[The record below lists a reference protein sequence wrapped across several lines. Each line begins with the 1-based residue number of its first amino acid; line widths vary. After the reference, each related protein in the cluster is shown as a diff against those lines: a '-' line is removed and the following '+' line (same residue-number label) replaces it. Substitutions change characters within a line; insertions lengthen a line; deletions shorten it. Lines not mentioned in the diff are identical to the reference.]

1 MPRLARRVA
10 HDSIEMIY
18 PSNFEQRVGFDRIRE
33 QIMERC
39 SMLSARELMAAE
51 GFSRSRREVEERLTL
66 ADEMRTI
73 LAMEPGAEIG
83 EQEDLRSII
92 DKIAVEGAYLMADEC
107 AVLLRA
113 LRGVSAIVGFI
124 RSRREGSYPALRR
137 MTERVQL
144 FPELQREIER
154 VVDDKG
160 EVRSSASQELSEIR
174 RAIREH
180 EGQVAKRLQQVLQ
193 RAKASGIVEA
203 DAMISIRDGH
213 AVIPVAAANK
223 RKLAGFI
230 HDESATGRTFYVE
243 PVEVVELN
251 NELRELEYAQ
261 MREIVRILTE
271 LTAVLRGDVEGLSRI
286 EEYLTRVDMLRAKAR
301 WALDNGAVKPII
313 STEGRL
319 LLRKARHPLLEQ
331 TLKAQGKAIVP
342 LDMELNAER
351 RILVISGPNAGG
363 KSVCLKT
370 TGILQYMVQ
379 CGFLVPALENSE
391 FPLFDSLMIDIG
403 DQQSLENDL
412 STYSS
417 HLVNM
422 KAMLAE
428 ASEHTLIMIDEFG
441 SGTEPTIGGAISESI
456 LERFVERKA
465 YGVITTHYA
474 NIKYFASRNEGV
486 ANGAMAFD
494 VKNIQPLFSL
504 EMGKPG
510 SSFAIEVARK
520 IGLPEDIV
528 RMAMDKAGEDHIN
541 LEKQL
546 REIARDK
553 RYWAEKR
560 DRIRQTDRKVEQLEQ
575 TYTDRLQ
582 SIRDER
588 KVILDR
594 ARKEAEALI
603 AEANRTIEN
612 TIRTI
617 RESQADKELT
627 RLARKEF
634 EGFADAVVDD
644 AAEKHDDHIKREMER
659 LARRRER
666 REERRMERERGVEPA
681 PKAEEVKPVKIEVGS
696 KVKIEG
702 QDVPGVVQMIKGKK
716 AQVAFGQM
724 MIMVEMERLKAV
736 SSAEYREATRP
747 TTARTVV
754 SVDINQRK
762 LNFRDHI
769 DVRGMRASEAL
780 AAVEDLVDDAL
791 MVGVSGVTILHG
803 KGTGALKE
811 EIRRYLRT
819 VRDVAT
825 VADDH
830 ADRGGAGIT
839 VVTFKR
845 D

>member
-1 MPRLARRVA
+1 
-10 HDSIEMIY
+10 MIY

-33 QIMERC
+33 QIMELC
-39 SMLSARELMAAE
+39 SMASAREIVANE
-51 GFSRSRREVEERLTL
+51 GFTRSRHEIEERLQL
-66 ADEMRTI
+66 ADEMRLVI
-73 LAMEPGAEIG
+73 SMEPGAEIG
-83 EQEDLRSII
+83 EQDDLRAIVE
-92 DKIAVEGAYLMADEC
+92 KVAVEGSYLSVEEA
-107 AVLLRA
+107 ATLLRG
-113 LRGVSAIVGFI
+113 LRSAAVIVRFI
-124 RSRREGSYPALRR
+124 LSRREGSYPRLRAL
-137 MTERVQL
+137 TERVEIFPQL
-144 FPELQREIER
+144 QSAIER
-154 VVDDKG
+154 VIDDKG
-160 EVRSSASQELSEIR
+160 EVRSSASEELSSIR
-174 RAIREH
+174 RSIREH
-180 EGQVAKRLQQVLQ
+180 EGQVSKRLQQVLQ
-193 RAKASGIVEA
+193 RAKASGVVDA

-213 AVIPVAAANK
+213 AVIPVSAANK
-223 RKLAGFI
+223 RKIAGFI

-251 NELRELEYAQ
+251 NELRELEYAEK
-261 MREIVRILTE
+261 REVVRILTE
-271 LTAVLRGDVEGLSRI
+271 LTAVLRVEVDGLVRI
-286 EEYLTRVDMLRAKAR
+286 EEYLTRIDVLRAKAR
-301 WALDNGAVKPII
+301 WAIANGAVKPII

-319 LLRKARHPLLEQ
+319 LLRKARHPLLQQ
-331 TLKAQGKAIVP
+331 TLRSQNKEIVP

-379 CGFLVPALENSE
+379 CGFLIPALENSE
-391 FPLFDSLMIDIG
+391 FPIFESLMIDIG

-422 KAMLAE
+422 RTMLSE
-428 ASEHTLIMIDEFG
+428 ASEHTLILIDEFG

-528 RMAMDKAGEDHIN
+528 RTAMDKAGEDHIN

-575 TYTDRLQ
+575 TYNDRLQ
-582 SIRDER
+582 TIRDER
-588 KVILDR
+588 KVILDK

-634 EGFADAVVDD
+634 EGFADAVGDD
-644 AAEKHDDHIKREMER
+644 AKHNEDDRIQREMER

-666 REERRMERERGVEPA
+666 REKRAEEREQAGGVVVPQRVEEP
-681 PKAEEVKPVKIEVGS
+681 VVQKIEVGT
-696 KVKIEG
+696 KVKLEG
-702 QDVPGVVQMIKGKK
+702 QEIPGVVKMIKGKK
-716 AQVAFGQM
+716 AQVAFGEM
-724 MIMVEMERLKAV
+724 LIMVDVARLKAV
-736 SSAEYREATRP
+736 SSSEYRQATRP

-754 SVDINQRK
+754 SVDIRERK

-780 AAVEDLVDDAL
+780 EAVEDLVDDAL
-791 MVGVSGVTILHG
+791 MVGVSTVTILHG

-811 EIRRYLRT
+811 EIRRYLRG
-819 VRDVAT
+819 VKDVAS

-830 ADRGGAGIT
+830 ADRGGSGIT
-839 VVTFKR
+839 IVTFKM
-845 D
+845 

>member
-1 MPRLARRVA
+1 
-10 HDSIEMIY
+10 MIY
-18 PSNFEQRVGFDRIRE
+18 PSNFEQKVGFDRIRE
-33 QIMERC
+33 QIMDLC
-39 SMLSARELMAAE
+39 SMASAREVIANE
-51 GFSRSRREVEERLTL
+51 GFSRSRRDIEERLAL
-66 ADEMRTI
+66 ADEMRLVI
-73 LAMEPGAEIG
+73 SMEHGAEIG
-83 EQEDLRSII
+83 EQDDLRAIVEKVSVEGSYL
-92 DKIAVEGAYLMADEC
+92 AVEEC
-107 AVLLRA
+107 AALLRG
-113 LRGVSAIVGFI
+113 LRSAAAIVRFLS
-124 RSRREGSYPALRR
+124 SRREGSYPRLMAI
-137 MTERVQL
+137 TSRVEI
-144 FPELQREIER
+144 FPELQQAIER
-154 VVDDKG
+154 VIDDKG
-160 EVRSSASQELSEIR
+160 EVRSSASEELSAIR

-180 EGQVAKRLQQVLQ
+180 EGQVSKRLQQVLQ
-193 RAKASGIVEA
+193 RAKASGIVDA

-223 RKLAGFI
+223 RKIAGFI

-251 NELRELEYAQ
+251 NELRELEYSEK
-261 MREIVRILTE
+261 REVVRILTE
-271 LTAVLRGDVEGLSRI
+271 LTATLRTQVDGLMRI
-286 EEYLTRVDMLRAKAR
+286 EEYLTRIDSLRAKAR
-301 WALDNGAVKPII
+301 WAISNDAVRPII

-319 LLRKARHPLLEQ
+319 LLRKARHPLLQQ
-331 TLKAQGKAIVP
+331 TLRSQSKEIVP
-342 LDMELNAER
+342 LDMELDSVR

-422 KAMLAE
+422 RAMLDE
-428 ASEHTLIMIDEFG
+428 ASERTLILIDEFG

-494 VKNIQPLFSL
+494 VRNIQPLFSL

-528 RMAMDKAGEDHIN
+528 QKAMDKAGEDHIN

-560 DRIRQTDRKVEQLEQ
+560 DRIRVTDRKVEQLEQ

-582 SIRDER
+582 GIKDER
-588 KVILDR
+588 REILDK
-594 ARKEAEALI
+594 ARREAEEMI
-603 AEANRTIEN
+603 AEARRTIEN

-617 RESQADKELT
+617 RESQAEKEIT
-627 RLARKEF
+627 RLARRELESF
-634 EGFADAVVDD
+634 VDGVD
-644 AAEKHDDHIKREMER
+644 EAKKLASDERIEREMER

-666 REERRMERERGVEPA
+666 REKRAEEREQAGGVAVEKAVEP
-681 PKAEEVKPVKIEVGS
+681 VVQKIEVGT
-696 KVKIEG
+696 KVKLEG
-702 QDVPGVVQMIKGKK
+702 QDIPGVVKMLKGKK
-716 AQVAFGQM
+716 AQVAFGEM
-724 MIMVEMERLKAV
+724 LIMVDVSRLKAV
-736 SSAEYREATRP
+736 SSAEYRQATRP

-754 SVDINQRK
+754 SVDIRERK
-762 LNFRDHI
+762 LNFRDNI
-769 DVRGMRASEAL
+769 DVRGMRAVEAL
-780 AAVEDLVDDAL
+780 EAVEDLVDDAL
-791 MVGVSGVTILHG
+791 MVGVSTVTILHG

-811 EIRRYLRT
+811 EIRRYLRS
-819 VRDVAT
+819 VKDVAT
-825 VADDH
+825 IADDH
-830 ADRGGAGIT
+830 ADRGGSGIT
-839 VVTFKR
+839 IVTFKV
-845 D
+845 

>member
-1 MPRLARRVA
+1 
-10 HDSIEMIY
+10 
-18 PSNFEQRVGFDRIRE
+18 
-33 QIMERC
+33 
-39 SMLSARELMAAE
+39 
-51 GFSRSRREVEERLTL
+51 
-66 ADEMRTI
+66 
-73 LAMEPGAEIG
+73 
-83 EQEDLRSII
+83 
-92 DKIAVEGAYLMADEC
+92 
-107 AVLLRA
+107 
-113 LRGVSAIVGFI
+113 
-124 RSRREGSYPALRR
+124 
-137 MTERVQL
+137 
-144 FPELQREIER
+144 
-154 VVDDKG
+154 
-160 EVRSSASQELSEIR
+160 
-174 RAIREH
+174 
-180 EGQVAKRLQQVLQ
+180 
-193 RAKASGIVEA
+193 
-203 DAMISIRDGH
+203 
-213 AVIPVAAANK
+213 
-223 RKLAGFI
+223 
-230 HDESATGRTFYVE
+230 
-243 PVEVVELN
+243 
-251 NELRELEYAQ
+251 
-261 MREIVRILTE
+261 
-271 LTAVLRGDVEGLSRI
+271 
-286 EEYLTRVDMLRAKAR
+286 
-301 WALDNGAVKPII
+301 
-313 STEGRL
+313 
-319 LLRKARHPLLEQ
+319 
-331 TLKAQGKAIVP
+331 
-342 LDMELNAER
+342 
-351 RILVISGPNAGG
+351 
-363 KSVCLKT
+363 
-370 TGILQYMVQ
+370 
-379 CGFLVPALENSE
+379 
-391 FPLFDSLMIDIG
+391 
-403 DQQSLENDL
+403 
-412 STYSS
+412 
-417 HLVNM
+417 
-422 KAMLAE
+422 
-428 ASEHTLIMIDEFG
+428 
-441 SGTEPTIGGAISESI
+441 
-456 LERFVERKA
+456 
-465 YGVITTHYA
+465 
-474 NIKYFASRNEGV
+474 
-486 ANGAMAFD
+486 
-494 VKNIQPLFSL
+494 
-504 EMGKPG
+504 MGKPG

-528 RMAMDKAGEDHIN
+528 RTAMDKAGEDHIN

-588 KVILDR
+588 KVILDK

-634 EGFADAVVDD
+634 EGFADAVVDESID
-644 AAEKHDDHIKREMER
+644 KHDDHIKREMER

-666 REERRMERERGVEPA
+666 REERRMERERGVEQA
-681 PKAEEVKPVKIEVGS
+681 PKVEELKPAKIEVGS

-724 MIMVEMERLKAV
+724 MIMVEMERLKVV

-780 AAVEDLVDDAL
+780 TAVEDLVDDAL

>member
-1 MPRLARRVA
+1 
-10 HDSIEMIY
+10 MIY

-391 FPLFDSLMIDIG
+391 FLLFDSLMIDIG

-588 KVILDR
+588 KVILDK

-617 RESQADKELT
+617 RESQADRELT

-681 PKAEEVKPVKIEVGS
+681 PKAEEVKPAKIEVGS

-702 QDVPGVVQMIKGKK
+702 QDVPGVVQMIKGKR

>member
-1 MPRLARRVA
+1 
-10 HDSIEMIY
+10 MIY

-39 SMLSARELMAAE
+39 SMLSASELMAAE
-51 GFSRSRREVEERLTL
+51 GFTRSRREVEERLTL

-494 VKNIQPLFSL
+494 VKNIQPLFNL

-681 PKAEEVKPVKIEVGS
+681 PKAEEVKPAKIEVGS

>member
-1 MPRLARRVA
+1 
-10 HDSIEMIY
+10 
-18 PSNFEQRVGFDRIRE
+18 
-33 QIMERC
+33 
-39 SMLSARELMAAE
+39 
-51 GFSRSRREVEERLTL
+51 
-66 ADEMRTI
+66 
-73 LAMEPGAEIG
+73 
-83 EQEDLRSII
+83 
-92 DKIAVEGAYLMADEC
+92 
-107 AVLLRA
+107 
-113 LRGVSAIVGFI
+113 
-124 RSRREGSYPALRR
+124 
-137 MTERVQL
+137 
-144 FPELQREIER
+144 
-154 VVDDKG
+154 
-160 EVRSSASQELSEIR
+160 
-174 RAIREH
+174 
-180 EGQVAKRLQQVLQ
+180 
-193 RAKASGIVEA
+193 
-203 DAMISIRDGH
+203 
-213 AVIPVAAANK
+213 
-223 RKLAGFI
+223 
-230 HDESATGRTFYVE
+230 
-243 PVEVVELN
+243 
-251 NELRELEYAQ
+251 
-261 MREIVRILTE
+261 
-271 LTAVLRGDVEGLSRI
+271 
-286 EEYLTRVDMLRAKAR
+286 MLRAKAR

-331 TLKAQGKAIVP
+331 TLKAQDKAIVP

-825 VADDH
+825 VVDDH

>member
-1 MPRLARRVA
+1 
-10 HDSIEMIY
+10 MIY
-18 PSNFEQRVGFDRIRE
+18 PSNFEQKVGFDRIRE
-33 QIMERC
+33 QIMNLC
-39 SMLSARELMAAE
+39 SMASAREVIANE
-51 GFSRSRREVEERLTL
+51 GFSRSRRDIEERLAL
-66 ADEMRTI
+66 ADEMRLVI
-73 LAMEPGAEIG
+73 SMEHGAEIG
-83 EQEDLRSII
+83 EQDDLRAIVEKVSVEGSYL
-92 DKIAVEGAYLMADEC
+92 AVEEC
-107 AVLLRA
+107 ATLLRG
-113 LRGVSAIVGFI
+113 LRSAAAIVRFLS
-124 RSRREGSYPALRR
+124 SRREGSYPRLMAI
-137 MTERVQL
+137 TSRVEI
-144 FPELQREIER
+144 FPELQQSIER
-154 VVDDKG
+154 VIDDKG
-160 EVRSSASQELSEIR
+160 EVRSSASEELSAIR

-180 EGQVAKRLQQVLQ
+180 EGQVSKRLQQVLQ
-193 RAKASGIVEA
+193 RAKASGIVDA

-223 RKLAGFI
+223 RKIAGFI

-251 NELRELEYAQ
+251 NELRELEYSEK
-261 MREIVRILTE
+261 REVVRILTE
-271 LTAVLRGDVEGLSRI
+271 LTATLRTQVDGLMRI
-286 EEYLTRVDMLRAKAR
+286 EEYLTRIDSLRAKAR
-301 WALDNGAVKPII
+301 WAISNDAVRPII

-319 LLRKARHPLLEQ
+319 LLRKARHPLLQQ
-331 TLKAQGKAIVP
+331 TLRSQSKEIVP
-342 LDMELNAER
+342 LDMELDSVR

-422 KAMLAE
+422 RAMLDE
-428 ASEHTLIMIDEFG
+428 ASERTLILIDEFG

-494 VKNIQPLFSL
+494 VRNIQPLFSL

-528 RMAMDKAGEDHIN
+528 QKAMDKAGEDHIN

-560 DRIRQTDRKVEQLEQ
+560 DRIRVTDRKVEQLEQ

-582 SIRDER
+582 GIKDER
-588 KVILDR
+588 REILDK
-594 ARKEAEALI
+594 ARREAEEMI
-603 AEANRTIEN
+603 AEARRTIEN

-617 RESQADKELT
+617 RESQAEKEIT
-627 RLARKEF
+627 RLARRELESF
-634 EGFADAVVDD
+634 VDGVD
-644 AAEKHDDHIKREMER
+644 EAKKLASDERIEREMER

-666 REERRMERERGVEPA
+666 REKRAEEREQSGGVAVEKAVEP
-681 PKAEEVKPVKIEVGS
+681 VVQKIEVGT
-696 KVKIEG
+696 KVKLEG
-702 QDVPGVVQMIKGKK
+702 QDIPGVVKMLKGKK
-716 AQVAFGQM
+716 AQVAFGEM
-724 MIMVEMERLKAV
+724 LIMVDVSRLKAV
-736 SSAEYREATRP
+736 SSAEYRQATRP

-754 SVDINQRK
+754 SVDIRERK
-762 LNFRDHI
+762 LNFRDNI
-769 DVRGMRASEAL
+769 DVRGMRAVEAL
-780 AAVEDLVDDAL
+780 EAVEDLVDDAL
-791 MVGVSGVTILHG
+791 MVGVSTVTILHG

-811 EIRRYLRT
+811 EIRRYLRS
-819 VRDVAT
+819 VKDVAT
-825 VADDH
+825 IADDH
-830 ADRGGAGIT
+830 ADRGGSGIT
-839 VVTFKR
+839 IVTFKV
-845 D
+845 

>member
-1 MPRLARRVA
+1 
-10 HDSIEMIY
+10 MIY

-588 KVILDR
+588 KVILDK

-681 PKAEEVKPVKIEVGS
+681 PKAEEVKPAKIEVGS

>member
-1 MPRLARRVA
+1 
-10 HDSIEMIY
+10 MIY
-18 PSNFEQRVGFDRIRE
+18 PSNFELRVGFDRIRE
-33 QIMERC
+33 AVMSRC
-39 SMLSARELMAAE
+39 TMLSAREVIARE
-51 GFSRSRREVEERLTL
+51 GFTRSRREVERRLAL
-66 ADEMRTI
+66 ADEMRLLI
-73 LAMEPGAEIG
+73 SMETGVAIG
-83 EQEDLRSII
+83 EQEDLQAIVE
-92 DKIAVEGAYLMADEC
+92 KIRVEGSYLTVEE
-107 AVLLRA
+107 AVTLLRG
-113 LRGVSAIVGFI
+113 LRSAAVIVGFI
-124 RSRREGSYPALRR
+124 LSRKDRSYPMLKAI
-137 MTERVQL
+137 TEGVTI
-144 FPELQREIER
+144 FPELQRSIER
-154 VVDDKG
+154 VVDETG
-160 EVRSSASQELSEIR
+160 EVRSSASPELQDIR

-193 RAKASGIVEA
+193 RAKAQGIVEA

-223 RKLAGFI
+223 RKLSGFI
-230 HDESATGRTFYVE
+230 HDESATGRTFYIE

-251 NELRELEYAQ
+251 NELRELEYAEK
-261 MREIVRILTE
+261 REVVRILTE
-271 LTAVLRGDVEGLSRI
+271 LTAVLRLDVDGIARI
-286 EEYLTRVDMLRAKAR
+286 EGYLTTIDALRAKAR
-301 WALDNGAVKPII
+301 WALDNGAVRPII

-331 TLKAQGKAIVP
+331 TLKEQGKAIVP

-379 CGFLVPALENSE
+379 CGFLVPVLENSE

-422 KAMLAE
+422 KAMLQE
-428 ASEHTLIMIDEFG
+428 ASEHTLILIDEFG

-456 LERFVERKA
+456 LERFVERRA

-520 IGLPEDIV
+520 IGLPEEIV
-528 RMAMDKAGEDHIN
+528 RKAMDKAGEDHIN

-560 DRIRQTDRKVEQLEQ
+560 DRIRVTDRKVEQLEQ
-575 TYTDRLQ
+575 TYSDRLQ
-582 SIRDER
+582 SIKDER
-588 KVILDR
+588 KEILDK
-594 ARKEAEALI
+594 ARKEAEELI
-603 AEANRTIEN
+603 AEANRQIEN

-617 RESQADKELT
+617 RESQAEKELT
-627 RLARKEF
+627 RLARKEL
-634 EGFADAVVDD
+634 ESFAGGVDD
-644 AAEKHDDHIKREMER
+644 ARSDKDDRIEREMER

-666 REERRMERERGVEPA
+666 REQRAENRERGIEQPKVAEP
-681 PKAEEVKPVKIEVGS
+681 KPQVIEVGT
-696 KVKIEG
+696 KVKMEG
-702 QDVPGVVQMIKGKK
+702 QTVPGVVESIKGKR
-716 AQVAFGQM
+716 AQVTFGNM
-724 MIMVEMERLKAV
+724 RIMVELARLRAV
-736 SSAEYREATRP
+736 SGAEYREATRP

-754 SVDINQRK
+754 SVDIRERK
-762 LNFRDHI
+762 LNFRDTI
-769 DVRGMRASEAL
+769 DVRGMRAVEAL
-780 AAVEDLVDDAL
+780 EAVEDLVDDAL
-791 MVGVSGVTILHG
+791 MVGVSSVTILHG

-819 VRDVAT
+819 VKDVAT
-825 VADDH
+825 IADDH

-839 VVTFKR
+839 LVTFKQ
-845 D
+845 

>member
-1 MPRLARRVA
+1 
-10 HDSIEMIY
+10 MIY

-33 QIMERC
+33 QVMELC
-39 SMLSARELMAAE
+39 SMMSAREIIAQE
-51 GFSRSRREVEERLTL
+51 GFSRSRRDIEERLTL
-66 ADEMRTI
+66 ADEMRLVI
-73 LAMEPGAEIG
+73 SMEPGAEIG
-83 EQEDLRSII
+83 EQDDIRAIVE
-92 DKIAVEGAYLMADEC
+92 KVAVEGSYLSVEEA
-107 AVLLRA
+107 ATLLRG
-113 LRGVSAIVGFI
+113 LRSAAVIVRFI
-124 RSRREGSYPALRR
+124 SSRREGSYPRLRAL
-137 MTERVQL
+137 TERVQI
-144 FPELQREIER
+144 FPELQSAIER
-154 VVDDKG
+154 VIDDKG
-160 EVRSSASQELSEIR
+160 EVRSSASEELSSLR

-180 EGQVAKRLQQVLQ
+180 EGQVSKRLQAVLQ
-193 RAKASGIVEA
+193 RAKAAGVVDA

-223 RKLAGFI
+223 RKIAGFI

-251 NELRELEYAQ
+251 NELRELEYAEK
-261 MREIVRILTE
+261 REIVRILTE
-271 LTAVLRGDVEGLSRI
+271 LTSVLRLQVDGLMRI
-286 EEYLTRVDMLRAKAR
+286 EEYLTRIDALRAKAR
-301 WALDNGAVKPII
+301 WAIANGAVKPII

-319 LLRKARHPLLEQ
+319 LLRKARHPLLQQ
-331 TLKAQGKAIVP
+331 TLRSQHKEIVP

-379 CGFLVPALENSE
+379 CGFLIPALENSE
-391 FPLFDSLMIDIG
+391 FPLFQSLMIDIG

-422 KAMLAE
+422 RAMLDE
-428 ASEHTLIMIDEFG
+428 ASEHTLILIDEFG

-494 VKNIQPLFSL
+494 VRNIMPLFSL

-528 RMAMDKAGEDHIN
+528 RKAMDKAGEDHIN

-560 DRIRQTDRKVEQLEQ
+560 DRIRMTDRKVEQLEQ

-582 SIRDER
+582 GIKDER
-588 KVILDR
+588 REIIDK
-594 ARKEAEALI
+594 ARKEAEEMI
-603 AEANRTIEN
+603 TEARRTIEN

-617 RESQADKELT
+617 RESQAEKEIT
-627 RLARKEF
+627 RLARRELETF
-634 EGFADAVVDD
+634 VEEVDGAKRSESD
-644 AAEKHDDHIKREMER
+644 ERIEREMER

-666 REERRMERERGVEPA
+666 REKRAEEREQAGGVVPQKVEEP
-681 PKAEEVKPVKIEVGS
+681 VVQKIEVGT
-696 KVKIEG
+696 KVKLEG
-702 QDVPGVVQMIKGKK
+702 QEIPGVVKMIKSKK
-716 AQVAFGQM
+716 AQVAFGEM
-724 MIMVEMERLKAV
+724 LIMVDVARLKAV
-736 SSAEYREATRP
+736 SSAEYRQATRP
-747 TTARTVV
+747 TAARTVV
-754 SVDINQRK
+754 SVDIRERK
-762 LNFRDHI
+762 LNFRDSI
-769 DVRGMRASEAL
+769 DVRGMRATEAL
-780 AAVEDLVDDAL
+780 EAVEDLVDDAL
-791 MVGVSGVTILHG
+791 MVGVSTVTILHG

-811 EIRRYLRT
+811 EIRRYLRS
-819 VRDVAT
+819 VKDVAS

-830 ADRGGAGIT
+830 ADIGGSGIT
-839 VVTFKR
+839 IVTFKM
-845 D
+845 

>member
-1 MPRLARRVA
+1 
-10 HDSIEMIY
+10 MIY
-18 PSNFEQRVGFDRIRE
+18 PSNFELRVGFDRIRE
-33 QIMERC
+33 AVMSRC
-39 SMLSARELMAAE
+39 TMLSAREVIARE
-51 GFSRSRREVEERLTL
+51 GFTRSRREVERRLAL
-66 ADEMRTI
+66 ADEMRLLI
-73 LAMEPGAEIG
+73 SMETGVAIG
-83 EQEDLRSII
+83 EQEDLQAIVE
-92 DKIAVEGAYLMADEC
+92 KIRVEGSYLTVEE
-107 AVLLRA
+107 AVTLLRG
-113 LRGVSAIVGFI
+113 LRSAAVIVGFI
-124 RSRREGSYPALRR
+124 LSRKDRSYPMLKAI
-137 MTERVQL
+137 TEGVTI
-144 FPELQREIER
+144 FPELQRSIER
-154 VVDDKG
+154 VVDETG
-160 EVRSSASQELSEIR
+160 EVRSSASPELQDIR

-193 RAKASGIVEA
+193 RAKAQGIVEA

-223 RKLAGFI
+223 RKLSGFI
-230 HDESATGRTFYVE
+230 HDESATGRTFYIE

-251 NELRELEYAQ
+251 NELRELEYAEK
-261 MREIVRILTE
+261 REVVRILTE
-271 LTAVLRGDVEGLSRI
+271 LTAVLRLDVDGIARI
-286 EEYLTRVDMLRAKAR
+286 EEYLTTIDALRAKAR
-301 WALDNGAVKPII
+301 WALDNGAVRPII

-331 TLKAQGKAIVP
+331 TLKEQGKAIVP

-379 CGFLVPALENSE
+379 CGFLVPVLENSE

-422 KAMLAE
+422 KAMLQE
-428 ASEHTLIMIDEFG
+428 ASEHTLILIDEFG

-456 LERFVERKA
+456 LERFVERRA

-520 IGLPEDIV
+520 IGLPEEIV
-528 RMAMDKAGEDHIN
+528 RKAMDKAGEDHIN

-560 DRIRQTDRKVEQLEQ
+560 DRIRVTDRKVEQLEQ
-575 TYTDRLQ
+575 TYSDRLQ
-582 SIRDER
+582 SIKDER
-588 KVILDR
+588 KEILDK
-594 ARKEAEALI
+594 ARKEAEELI
-603 AEANRTIEN
+603 AEANRQIEN

-617 RESQADKELT
+617 RESQAEKELT
-627 RLARKEF
+627 RLARKEL
-634 EGFADAVVDD
+634 ESFAGGVDD
-644 AAEKHDDHIKREMER
+644 ARSDKDDRIEREMER

-666 REERRMERERGVEPA
+666 REQRAENRERGIEQPKIAEP
-681 PKAEEVKPVKIEVGS
+681 KPQVIEVGT
-696 KVKIEG
+696 KVKMEG
-702 QDVPGVVQMIKGKK
+702 QTVPGVVESIKGKR
-716 AQVAFGQM
+716 AQVTFGNM
-724 MIMVEMERLKAV
+724 RIMVELARLRAV
-736 SSAEYREATRP
+736 SGAEYREATRP

-754 SVDINQRK
+754 SVDIRERK
-762 LNFRDHI
+762 LNFRDTI
-769 DVRGMRASEAL
+769 DVRGMRAVEAL
-780 AAVEDLVDDAL
+780 EAVEDLVDDAL
-791 MVGVSGVTILHG
+791 MVGVSSVTILHG

-819 VRDVAT
+819 VKDVAT
-825 VADDH
+825 IADDH

-839 VVTFKR
+839 LVTFKQ
-845 D
+845 

>member
-1 MPRLARRVA
+1 
-10 HDSIEMIY
+10 MIY
-18 PSNFEQRVGFDRIRE
+18 PANFEQRIGFDRIRE
-33 QIMERC
+33 QVMSLC
-39 SMLSARELMAAE
+39 SMQSARELVALE
-51 GFSRSRREVEERLTL
+51 GFSTSKRDIEERLSL
-66 ADEMRTI
+66 ADEMRVVI
-73 LAMEPGAEIG
+73 SMEYGADIG
-83 EQEDLRSII
+83 EQEDIAAI
-92 DKIAVEGAYLMADEC
+92 VDKI
-107 AVLLRA
+107 
-113 LRGVSAIVGFI
+113 GV
-124 RSRREGSYPALRR
+124 EGSYITEMEAATLLRSLKSASSIVEFILSRKEGLYPNLRR
-137 MTERVQL
+137 ITNGVGTY
-144 FPELQREIER
+144 PDLQRAIER
-154 VVDDKG
+154 VVDEKG
-160 EVRSSASQELSEIR
+160 EVRSSASPELQDIR

-180 EGQVAKRLQQVLQ
+180 EGMVAKRLQQVLQ

-203 DAMISIRDGH
+203 DAMLSIRDGH
-213 AVIPVAAANK
+213 AVIPVLAANK
-223 RKLAGFI
+223 RKISGFI
-230 HDESATGRTFYVE
+230 HDESATGRTVFVE

-251 NELRELEYAQ
+251 NELKELEYAEK
-261 MREIVRILTE
+261 REIVRILTE
-271 LTAVLRGDVEGLSRI
+271 LTAVLRLDVEGLARI
-286 EEYLTRVDMLRAKAR
+286 EEYLTRMDALRAKAR
-301 WALDNGAVKPII
+301 WALDNGATKPII

-319 LLRKARHPLLEQ
+319 LLRQARHPLLQQ
-331 TLKAQGKAIVP
+331 TLRAQHKEIVP
-342 LDMELNAER
+342 LNMELNSER

-370 TGILQYMVQ
+370 TGLLQYMVQ
-379 CGFLVPALENSE
+379 CGFLVPVLENSE
-391 FPLFDSLMIDIG
+391 FPLFRSLMIDIG

-428 ASEHTLIMIDEFG
+428 ASEHTLILIDEFG

-456 LERFVERKA
+456 LEHFVECKS

-486 ANGAMAFD
+486 ANGAMSFD

-520 IGLPEDIV
+520 IGLPENIV
-528 RMAMDKAGEDHIN
+528 RKAMDKAGEDHIN

-582 SIRDER
+582 DIKEER
-588 KVILDR
+588 RRILES
-594 ARKEAEALI
+594 ARREAEELI
-603 AEANRTIEN
+603 TNANRTIEN

-617 RESQADKELT
+617 RESQAEKELT
-627 RLARKEF
+627 RLARKELVSF
-634 EGFADAVVDD
+634 AEGVDSSDKSAD
-644 AAEKHDDHIKREMER
+644 ERIEREMER

-666 REERRMERERGVEPA
+666 RERRAEEREQNGGVVEKPQPQ
-681 PKAEEVKPVKIEVGS
+681 PKPQIIEVGS
-696 KVKIEG
+696 KVKLEG
-702 QDVPGVVQMIKGKK
+702 QDIPGVVQMIKGNK

-724 MIMVEMERLKAV
+724 MIMVDLKRLKAV
-736 SSAEYREATRP
+736 SSAEFKQATRP
-747 TTARTVV
+747 TAARTVV
-754 SVDINQRK
+754 SVDIRERK
-762 LNFRDHI
+762 LNFRDTI
-769 DVRGMRASEAL
+769 DVRGMRAVEAL
-780 AAVEDLVDDAL
+780 EAVEDLVDDAL
-791 MVGVSGVTILHG
+791 MVGVSTVTILHG

-819 VRDVAT
+819 VKDVAT

-839 VVTFKR
+839 IVTFKQ
-845 D
+845 

>member
-1 MPRLARRVA
+1 
-10 HDSIEMIY
+10 MIY

-33 QIMERC
+33 QVMELC
-39 SMLSARELMAAE
+39 SMMSAREIIAQE
-51 GFSRSRREVEERLTL
+51 GFSRSRRDIEERLTL
-66 ADEMRTI
+66 ADEMRLVI
-73 LAMEPGAEIG
+73 SMEPGAEIG
-83 EQEDLRSII
+83 EQDDIRAIVE
-92 DKIAVEGAYLMADEC
+92 KVAVEGSYLSVEEA
-107 AVLLRA
+107 ATLLRG
-113 LRGVSAIVGFI
+113 LRSAAVIVRFI
-124 RSRREGSYPALRR
+124 SSRREGSYPRLRAL
-137 MTERVQL
+137 TERVQI
-144 FPELQREIER
+144 FPELQSAIER
-154 VVDDKG
+154 VIDDKG
-160 EVRSSASQELSEIR
+160 DVRSSASEELSSLR

-180 EGQVAKRLQQVLQ
+180 EGQVSKRLQAVLQ
-193 RAKASGIVEA
+193 RAKATGVVDA

-223 RKLAGFI
+223 RKIAGFI

-251 NELRELEYAQ
+251 NELRELEYAEK
-261 MREIVRILTE
+261 REIVRILTE
-271 LTAVLRGDVEGLSRI
+271 LTSVLRLQVDGLMRI
-286 EEYLTRVDMLRAKAR
+286 EEYLTRIDALRAKAR
-301 WALDNGAVKPII
+301 WAIANGAVKPII

-319 LLRKARHPLLEQ
+319 LLRKARHPLLQQ
-331 TLKAQGKAIVP
+331 TLRSQHKEIVP

-379 CGFLVPALENSE
+379 CGFLIPALENSE
-391 FPLFDSLMIDIG
+391 FPLFQSLMIDIG

-422 KAMLAE
+422 RAMLDE
-428 ASEHTLIMIDEFG
+428 ASEHTLILIDEFG

-494 VKNIQPLFSL
+494 VRNIMPLFSL

-528 RMAMDKAGEDHIN
+528 RKAMDKAGEDHIN

-560 DRIRQTDRKVEQLEQ
+560 DRIRMTDRKVEQLEQ

-582 SIRDER
+582 GIKDER
-588 KVILDR
+588 REIIDK
-594 ARKEAEALI
+594 ARKEAEEMI
-603 AEANRTIEN
+603 AEARRTIEN

-617 RESQADKELT
+617 RESQAEKEIT
-627 RLARKEF
+627 RLARRELETF
-634 EGFADAVVDD
+634 VEEVDGAKRSESD
-644 AAEKHDDHIKREMER
+644 ERIEREMER

-666 REERRMERERGVEPA
+666 REKRAEEREQAGGVVPQKVEEPV
-681 PKAEEVKPVKIEVGS
+681 EQKIEVGT
-696 KVKIEG
+696 KVKLEG
-702 QDVPGVVQMIKGKK
+702 QEIPGVVKMIKGKK
-716 AQVAFGQM
+716 AQVAFGEM
-724 MIMVEMERLKAV
+724 LIMVDVARLKAV
-736 SSAEYREATRP
+736 SSAEYRQATRP
-747 TTARTVV
+747 TAARTVV
-754 SVDINQRK
+754 SVDIRERK
-762 LNFRDHI
+762 LNFRDSI
-769 DVRGMRASEAL
+769 DVRGMRAAEAL
-780 AAVEDLVDDAL
+780 EAVVDLVDDAL
-791 MVGVSGVTILHG
+791 MVGVSTVTILHG

-811 EIRRYLRT
+811 EIRRYLRS
-819 VRDVAT
+819 VKDVAS

-830 ADRGGAGIT
+830 ADRGGSGIT
-839 VVTFKR
+839 IVTFKM
-845 D
+845 

>member
-1 MPRLARRVA
+1 
-10 HDSIEMIY
+10 MIY

-33 QIMERC
+33 QIMELC
-39 SMLSARELMAAE
+39 SMESAREIIGGE
-51 GFSRSRREVEERLTL
+51 GFTRSRRDIEERLSLT
-66 ADEMRTI
+66 DEMRLVI
-73 LAMEPGAEIG
+73 SMEPGAEIG
-83 EQEDLRSII
+83 EQDDLRAIV
-92 DKIAVEGAYLMADEC
+92 DKVAVEGSYLMVEEC
-107 AVLLRA
+107 ATLLRG
-113 LRGVSAIVGFI
+113 LRSAASIVRFLL
-124 RSRREGSYPALRR
+124 SRREGSYPRLRA
-137 MTERVQL
+137 MTSRVEV
-144 FPELQREIER
+144 FPELQQAIER
-154 VVDDKG
+154 VIDDKG
-160 EVRSSASQELSEIR
+160 EVRSSASEELSSIR
-174 RAIREH
+174 RSIREH
-180 EGQVAKRLQQVLQ
+180 EGQVSKRLQQVLQ
-193 RAKASGIVEA
+193 RAKASGIVDA

-223 RKLAGFI
+223 RKIAGFI

-251 NELRELEYAQ
+251 NELRELEYAEK
-261 MREIVRILTE
+261 REIVRILTE
-271 LTAVLRGDVEGLSRI
+271 LTATLRTQIEGLVRI
-286 EEYLTRVDMLRAKAR
+286 EEYLTRIDALRAKAR
-301 WALDNGAVKPII
+301 WAIANGAVKPII

-319 LLRKARHPLLEQ
+319 LLRKARHPLLQQ
-331 TLKAQGKAIVP
+331 TLRSQHKEIVP

-379 CGFLVPALENSE
+379 CGFLVPTLENSE
-391 FPLFDSLMIDIG
+391 FPLFESLMIDIG

-422 KAMLAE
+422 RAMLDE
-428 ASEHTLIMIDEFG
+428 ASERTLILIDEFG

-494 VKNIQPLFSL
+494 VRNIMPLFSL

-528 RMAMDKAGEDHIN
+528 RKAMDKAGEDHIN

-560 DRIRQTDRKVEQLEQ
+560 DRIRVTDRKVEQLEQ

-582 SIRDER
+582 GIKDER
-588 KVILDR
+588 REILER
-594 ARKEAEALI
+594 ARKEAEEMI
-603 AEANRTIEN
+603 AEARRTIEN

-617 RESQADKELT
+617 RESQAEKEIT
-627 RLARKEF
+627 RLARKEMETF
-634 EGFADAVVDD
+634 VESVDEAKGGMTSD
-644 AAEKHDDHIKREMER
+644 ERIEREMER

-666 REERRMERERGVEPA
+666 REKRAEEREQAGGVVPQKVEEPV
-681 PKAEEVKPVKIEVGS
+681 VKKIEVGT
-696 KVKIEG
+696 KVKLEG
-702 QDVPGVVQMIKGKK
+702 QEIPGIVKMIKGKK
-716 AQVAFGQM
+716 AQVAFGEM
-724 MIMVEMERLKAV
+724 LIMVDVARLKAV
-736 SSAEYREATRP
+736 SSTEYREATRP
-747 TTARTVV
+747 TAARTVV
-754 SVDINQRK
+754 SVDIRERK

-780 AAVEDLVDDAL
+780 EAVEDLVDDAL
-791 MVGVSGVTILHG
+791 MVGVSTVTILHG

-811 EIRRYLRT
+811 EIRRYLRS
-819 VRDVAT
+819 VKNIAS

-830 ADRGGAGIT
+830 ADRGGSGIT
-839 VVTFKR
+839 IVTFKV
-845 D
+845 

>member
-1 MPRLARRVA
+1 
-10 HDSIEMIY
+10 MIY

-33 QIMERC
+33 QIMELC
-39 SMLSARELMAAE
+39 SMESAREIIGGE
-51 GFSRSRREVEERLTL
+51 GFTRSRRDIEERLSL
-66 ADEMRTI
+66 ADEMRLVI
-73 LAMEPGAEIG
+73 SMEPGAEIG
-83 EQEDLRSII
+83 EQDDLRAIV
-92 DKIAVEGAYLMADEC
+92 DKVAVEGSYLMVEEC
-107 AVLLRA
+107 ATLLRG
-113 LRGVSAIVGFI
+113 LRSAASIVRFLL
-124 RSRREGSYPALRR
+124 SRREGSYPRLRA
-137 MTERVQL
+137 MTSRVEV
-144 FPELQREIER
+144 FPELQQAIER
-154 VVDDKG
+154 VIDDKG
-160 EVRSSASQELSEIR
+160 EVRSSASEELSSIR
-174 RAIREH
+174 RSIREH
-180 EGQVAKRLQQVLQ
+180 EGQVSKRLQQVLQ
-193 RAKASGIVEA
+193 RAKASGIVDA

-223 RKLAGFI
+223 RKIAGFI

-251 NELRELEYAQ
+251 NELRELEYAEK
-261 MREIVRILTE
+261 REIVRILTE
-271 LTAVLRGDVEGLSRI
+271 LTATLRTQIEGLVRI
-286 EEYLTRVDMLRAKAR
+286 EEYLTRIDALRAKAR
-301 WALDNGAVKPII
+301 WAIANGAVKPII

-319 LLRKARHPLLEQ
+319 LLRKARHPLLQQ
-331 TLKAQGKAIVP
+331 TLRSQHKEIVP

-379 CGFLVPALENSE
+379 CGFLVPTLENSE
-391 FPLFDSLMIDIG
+391 FPLFESLMIDIG

-422 KAMLAE
+422 RAMLDE
-428 ASEHTLIMIDEFG
+428 ASERTLILIDEFG

-494 VKNIQPLFSL
+494 VRNIMPLFSL

-528 RMAMDKAGEDHIN
+528 RKAMDKAGEDHIN

-560 DRIRQTDRKVEQLEQ
+560 DRIRVTDRKVEQLEQ

-582 SIRDER
+582 GIKDER
-588 KVILDR
+588 REILER
-594 ARKEAEALI
+594 APKEAEEMI
-603 AEANRTIEN
+603 AEARRTIEN

-617 RESQADKELT
+617 RESQAEKEIT
-627 RLARKEF
+627 RLARKEMETF
-634 EGFADAVVDD
+634 VESVDEAKGGMTSD
-644 AAEKHDDHIKREMER
+644 ERIEREMER

-666 REERRMERERGVEPA
+666 REKRAEEREQAGGVVPQKVEEPV
-681 PKAEEVKPVKIEVGS
+681 VKKIEVGT
-696 KVKIEG
+696 KVKLEG
-702 QDVPGVVQMIKGKK
+702 QEIPGIVKMIKGKK
-716 AQVAFGQM
+716 AQVAFGEM
-724 MIMVEMERLKAV
+724 LIMVDVARLKAV
-736 SSAEYREATRP
+736 SSTEYREATRP
-747 TTARTVV
+747 TAARTVV
-754 SVDINQRK
+754 SVDIRERK

-780 AAVEDLVDDAL
+780 EAVEDLVDDAL
-791 MVGVSGVTILHG
+791 MVGVSTVTILHG

-811 EIRRYLRT
+811 EIRRYLRS
-819 VRDVAT
+819 VKDIAS

-830 ADRGGAGIT
+830 ADRGGSGIT
-839 VVTFKR
+839 IVTFKV
-845 D
+845 

>member
-1 MPRLARRVA
+1 
-10 HDSIEMIY
+10 MIY

-33 QIMERC
+33 QIVAACTMQSSRERI
-39 SMLSARELMAAE
+39 AAE
-51 GFSRSRREVEERLTL
+51 SFFRSMREVTERLEL
-66 ADEMRTI
+66 ADQMRQVI
-73 LAMEPGAEIG
+73 MMEPGAEIG
-83 EQEDLRSII
+83 EQEDIRDII
-92 DKIAVEGAYLMADEC
+92 DKVAVEGSYLTAEEC
-107 AVLLRA
+107 ATLLRS
-113 LRGVSAIVGFI
+113 LRSAATIVRFI
-124 RSRREGSYPALRR
+124 LSRRAESYPALQRITR
-137 MTERVQL
+137 NVET
-144 FPELQREIER
+144 FPHLQSAIER

-160 EVRSSASQELSEIR
+160 EVRSSASPELADIR
-174 RAIREH
+174 RQIREH

-193 RAKASGIVEA
+193 RAKAAGIVEA

-223 RKLAGFI
+223 RKLSGFI
-230 HDESATGRTFYVE
+230 HDESATGRTAYIE

-251 NELRELEYAQ
+251 NELRELEYAEK
-261 MREIVRILTE
+261 REIVRILSE
-271 LTAVLRGDVEGLSRI
+271 LTSFLRIDTEGLKGI
-286 EEYLTRVDMLRAKAR
+286 EEYLTTIDCLRAKAR
-301 WALDNGAVKPII
+301 WAIDNDAVKPII

-319 LLRKARHPLLEQ
+319 LLRKARHPLLQQ
-331 TLKAQGKAIVP
+331 TLKHQQREIVP

-379 CGFLVPALENSE
+379 CGFLVPTLENSE

-403 DQQSLENDL
+403 DQQSIENDL

-422 KAMLAE
+422 KAMLQE
-428 ASEHTLIMIDEFG
+428 ASERTLILIDEFG
-441 SGTEPTIGGAISESI
+441 SGTEPTIGGAISEAI
-456 LERFVERKA
+456 LERLLERKA

-474 NIKYFASRNEGV
+474 NIKYFASRHDGV

-494 VKNIQPLFSL
+494 VKNIRPLFSL

-510 SSFAIEVARK
+510 SSFAIEIARK
-520 IGLPEDIV
+520 TGLPEDIIQS
-528 RMAMDKAGEDHIN
+528 ATEKAGEDHIN

-560 DRIRQTDRKVEQLEQ
+560 DRIRLTDRKVEQLEQ

-582 SIRDER
+582 SIKDER
-588 KVILDR
+588 REIIDK
-594 ARKEAEALI
+594 ARREAAELI

-617 RESQADKELT
+617 RETQAEKEITRTVRKELT
-627 RLARKEF
+627 T
-634 EGFADAVVDD
+634 FADEVKFDQKAHEDRL
-644 AAEKHDDHIKREMER
+644 EQEMQR

-666 REERRMERERGVEPA
+666 REQRAREREERIEALKPAEPA
-681 PKAEEVKPVKIEVGS
+681 PMKIEVGS
-696 KVKIEG
+696 KVRIEG
-702 QDVPGVVQMIKGKK
+702 QEIPGVVQMIKGKK

-724 MIMVEMERLKAV
+724 IMMVEMSRLKAV
-736 SSAEYREATRP
+736 SSAEFKRATRP
-747 TTARTVV
+747 ETARTVV
-754 SVDINQRK
+754 SVDIRERK
-762 LNFRDHI
+762 LNFRDNI
-769 DVRGMRASEAL
+769 DVRGMRAVEAL

-791 MVGVSGVTILHG
+791 MVGVSSVTILHG

-819 VRDVAT
+819 VPNVAKI
-825 VADDH
+825 ADDH

-839 VVTFKR
+839 IVTFVQ

>member
-1 MPRLARRVA
+1 
-10 HDSIEMIY
+10 MIY

-33 QIMERC
+33 QVMELC
-39 SMLSARELMAAE
+39 SMMSAREIIAQE
-51 GFSRSRREVEERLTL
+51 GFSRSRRDIEERLTL
-66 ADEMRTI
+66 ADEMRLVI
-73 LAMEPGAEIG
+73 SMEPGAEIG
-83 EQEDLRSII
+83 EQDDIRAIVE
-92 DKIAVEGAYLMADEC
+92 KVAVEGSYLSVEEA
-107 AVLLRA
+107 ATLLRG
-113 LRGVSAIVGFI
+113 LRSAAVIVRFI
-124 RSRREGSYPALRR
+124 SSRREGSYPRLRAL
-137 MTERVQL
+137 TERVQI
-144 FPELQREIER
+144 FPELQSAIER
-154 VVDDKG
+154 VIDDKG
-160 EVRSSASQELSEIR
+160 EVRSSASEELSSLR

-180 EGQVAKRLQQVLQ
+180 EGQVSKRLQAVLQ
-193 RAKASGIVEA
+193 RAKAAGVVDA

-223 RKLAGFI
+223 RKIAGFI

-251 NELRELEYAQ
+251 NELRELEYAEK
-261 MREIVRILTE
+261 REIVRILTE
-271 LTAVLRGDVEGLSRI
+271 LTSVLRLQVDGLMRI
-286 EEYLTRVDMLRAKAR
+286 EEYLTRIDALRAKAR
-301 WALDNGAVKPII
+301 WAIANGAVKPII

-319 LLRKARHPLLEQ
+319 LLRKARHPLLQQ
-331 TLKAQGKAIVP
+331 TLRSQHKEIVP

-379 CGFLVPALENSE
+379 CGFLIPALENSE
-391 FPLFDSLMIDIG
+391 FPLFQSLMIDIG

-422 KAMLAE
+422 RAMLDE
-428 ASEHTLIMIDEFG
+428 ASEHTLILIDEFG

-494 VKNIQPLFSL
+494 VRNIMPLFSL

-528 RMAMDKAGEDHIN
+528 RKAMDKAGEDHIN

-560 DRIRQTDRKVEQLEQ
+560 DRIRMTDRKVEQLEQ

-582 SIRDER
+582 GIKDER
-588 KVILDR
+588 REIIDK
-594 ARKEAEALI
+594 ARKEAEEMI
-603 AEANRTIEN
+603 AEARRTIEN

-617 RESQADKELT
+617 RESQAEKEIT
-627 RLARKEF
+627 RLARRELETF
-634 EGFADAVVDD
+634 VEEVDGAKRSESD
-644 AAEKHDDHIKREMER
+644 ERIEREMER

-666 REERRMERERGVEPA
+666 REKRAEEREQAGGVVPQKVEEP
-681 PKAEEVKPVKIEVGS
+681 VVQKIEVGT
-696 KVKIEG
+696 KVKLEG
-702 QDVPGVVQMIKGKK
+702 QEIPGVVKMIKGKK
-716 AQVAFGQM
+716 AQVAFGEM
-724 MIMVEMERLKAV
+724 LIMVDVARLKAV
-736 SSAEYREATRP
+736 SSAEYRQATRP
-747 TTARTVV
+747 TAARTVV
-754 SVDINQRK
+754 SVDIRERK
-762 LNFRDHI
+762 LNFRDSI
-769 DVRGMRASEAL
+769 DVRGMRAAEAL
-780 AAVEDLVDDAL
+780 EAVEDLVDDAL
-791 MVGVSGVTILHG
+791 MVGVSTVTILHG

-811 EIRRYLRT
+811 EIRRYLRS
-819 VRDVAT
+819 VKDVAS

-830 ADRGGAGIT
+830 ADRGGSGIT
-839 VVTFKR
+839 IVTFKM
-845 D
+845 

>member
-1 MPRLARRVA
+1 
-10 HDSIEMIY
+10 MIY

-144 FPELQREIER
+144 FPDLQREIER

-681 PKAEEVKPVKIEVGS
+681 PNKAEEVKPAKIEVGS

>member
-1 MPRLARRVA
+1 
-10 HDSIEMIY
+10 MIY

-51 GFSRSRREVEERLTL
+51 GFTRSRREVEERLTL

-73 LAMEPGAEIG
+73 FAMEPGAEIG

-681 PKAEEVKPVKIEVGS
+681 PKAEEVKPAKIEVGS

>member
-1 MPRLARRVA
+1 
-10 HDSIEMIY
+10 MIY

-33 QIMERC
+33 QIVERC

-51 GFSRSRREVEERLTL
+51 GFSSSRREVEERLTL
-66 ADEMRTI
+66 ADEMRTV

-160 EVRSSASQELSEIR
+160 EVRSSASQELAEIR

-271 LTAVLRGDVEGLSRI
+271 LTSILRADVKGLDRI
-286 EEYLTRVDMLRAKAR
+286 EEYLTKIDMLRAKAR

-331 TLKAQGKAIVP
+331 TLKMQGKAIVP
-342 LDMELNAER
+342 LDMELDAER

-379 CGFLVPALENSE
+379 CGFLVPVLENSE

-528 RMAMDKAGEDHIN
+528 RTAMDKAGEDHIN

-588 KVILDR
+588 KVILDK

-603 AEANRTIEN
+603 SEANRTIEN

-634 EGFADAVVDD
+634 EGFADTVVDD

-681 PKAEEVKPVKIEVGS
+681 PKAEEEKPVKIEVGS

-724 MIMVEMERLKAV
+724 MIMVELERLKAV

-780 AAVEDLVDDAL
+780 TAVEDLVDDAL

>member
-1 MPRLARRVA
+1 M
-10 HDSIEMIY
+10 M
-18 PSNFEQRVGFDRIRE
+18 
-33 QIMERC
+33 
-39 SMLSARELMAAE
+39 SAREIIAQE
-51 GFSRSRREVEERLTL
+51 GFSRSRRDIEERLTL
-66 ADEMRTI
+66 ADEMRLVI
-73 LAMEPGAEIG
+73 SMEPGAEIG
-83 EQEDLRSII
+83 EQDDIRAIVE
-92 DKIAVEGAYLMADEC
+92 KVAVEGSYLSVEEA
-107 AVLLRA
+107 ATLLRG
-113 LRGVSAIVGFI
+113 LRSAAVIVRFI
-124 RSRREGSYPALRR
+124 SSRREGSYPRLRAL
-137 MTERVQL
+137 TERVQI
-144 FPELQREIER
+144 FPELQSAIER
-154 VVDDKG
+154 VIDDKG
-160 EVRSSASQELSEIR
+160 EVRSSASEELSSLR

-180 EGQVAKRLQQVLQ
+180 EGQVSKRLQAVLQ
-193 RAKASGIVEA
+193 RAKAAGVVDA

-223 RKLAGFI
+223 RKIAGFI

-251 NELRELEYAQ
+251 NELRELEYAEK
-261 MREIVRILTE
+261 REIVRILTE
-271 LTAVLRGDVEGLSRI
+271 LTSVLRLQVDGLMRI
-286 EEYLTRVDMLRAKAR
+286 EEYLTRIDALRAKAR
-301 WALDNGAVKPII
+301 WAIANGAVKPII

-319 LLRKARHPLLEQ
+319 LLRKARHPLLQQ
-331 TLKAQGKAIVP
+331 TLRSQHKEIVP

-379 CGFLVPALENSE
+379 CGFLIPALENSE
-391 FPLFDSLMIDIG
+391 FPLFQSLMIDIG

-422 KAMLAE
+422 RAMLDE
-428 ASEHTLIMIDEFG
+428 ASEHTLILIDEFG

-494 VKNIQPLFSL
+494 VRNIMPLFSL

-528 RMAMDKAGEDHIN
+528 RKAMDKAGEDHIN

-560 DRIRQTDRKVEQLEQ
+560 DRIRMTDRKVEQLEQ

-582 SIRDER
+582 GIKDER
-588 KVILDR
+588 REIIDK
-594 ARKEAEALI
+594 ARKEAEEMI
-603 AEANRTIEN
+603 AEARRTIEN

-617 RESQADKELT
+617 RESQAEKEIT
-627 RLARKEF
+627 RLARRELETF
-634 EGFADAVVDD
+634 VEEVDGAKRSESD
-644 AAEKHDDHIKREMER
+644 ERIEREMER

-666 REERRMERERGVEPA
+666 REKRAEEREQAGGVVPQKVEEP
-681 PKAEEVKPVKIEVGS
+681 VVQKIEVGT
-696 KVKIEG
+696 KVKLEG
-702 QDVPGVVQMIKGKK
+702 QEIPGVVKMIKGKK
-716 AQVAFGQM
+716 AQVAFGEM
-724 MIMVEMERLKAV
+724 LIMVDVARLKAV
-736 SSAEYREATRP
+736 SSAEYRQATRP
-747 TTARTVV
+747 TAARTVV
-754 SVDINQRK
+754 SVDIRERK
-762 LNFRDHI
+762 LNFRDSI
-769 DVRGMRASEAL
+769 DVRGMRAAEAL
-780 AAVEDLVDDAL
+780 EAVEDLVDDAL
-791 MVGVSGVTILHG
+791 MVGVSTVTILHG

-811 EIRRYLRT
+811 EIRRYLRS
-819 VRDVAT
+819 VKDVAS

-830 ADRGGAGIT
+830 ADRGGSGIT
-839 VVTFKR
+839 IVTFKM
-845 D
+845 

>member
-1 MPRLARRVA
+1 
-10 HDSIEMIY
+10 MIY

-33 QIMERC
+33 QVMELC
-39 SMLSARELMAAE
+39 SMMSAREIIAQE
-51 GFSRSRREVEERLTL
+51 GFSRSRRDIEERLTL
-66 ADEMRTI
+66 ADEMRLVI
-73 LAMEPGAEIG
+73 SMEPGAEIG
-83 EQEDLRSII
+83 EQDDIRAIVE
-92 DKIAVEGAYLMADEC
+92 KVAVEGSYLSVEEA
-107 AVLLRA
+107 ATLLRG
-113 LRGVSAIVGFI
+113 LRSAAVIVRFI
-124 RSRREGSYPALRR
+124 SSRREGSYPRLRAL
-137 MTERVQL
+137 TERVQI
-144 FPELQREIER
+144 FPELQSAIER
-154 VVDDKG
+154 VIDDKG
-160 EVRSSASQELSEIR
+160 EVRSSASEELSSLR

-180 EGQVAKRLQQVLQ
+180 EGQVSKRLQAVLQ
-193 RAKASGIVEA
+193 RAKAAGVVDA

-223 RKLAGFI
+223 RKIAGFI

-251 NELRELEYAQ
+251 NELRELEYAEK
-261 MREIVRILTE
+261 REIVRILTE
-271 LTAVLRGDVEGLSRI
+271 LTSVLRLQVDGLMRI
-286 EEYLTRVDMLRAKAR
+286 EEYLTRIDALRAKAR
-301 WALDNGAVKPII
+301 WAIANGAVKPII

-319 LLRKARHPLLEQ
+319 LLRKARHPLLQQ
-331 TLKAQGKAIVP
+331 TLRSLHKEIVP

-379 CGFLVPALENSE
+379 CGFLIPALENSE
-391 FPLFDSLMIDIG
+391 FPLFQSLMIDIG

-422 KAMLAE
+422 RAMLDE
-428 ASEHTLIMIDEFG
+428 ASEHTLILIDEFG

-494 VKNIQPLFSL
+494 VRNIMPLFSL

-528 RMAMDKAGEDHIN
+528 RKAMDKVGEDHIN

-560 DRIRQTDRKVEQLEQ
+560 DRIRMTDRKVEQLEQ

-582 SIRDER
+582 GIKDER
-588 KVILDR
+588 REIIDK
-594 ARKEAEALI
+594 ARKEAEEMI
-603 AEANRTIEN
+603 AEARRTIEN

-617 RESQADKELT
+617 RESQAEKEIT
-627 RLARKEF
+627 RLARRELETF
-634 EGFADAVVDD
+634 VEEVDGAKRSESD
-644 AAEKHDDHIKREMER
+644 ERIEREMER

-666 REERRMERERGVEPA
+666 REKRAEEREQAGGVVPQKVEEP
-681 PKAEEVKPVKIEVGS
+681 VVQKIEVGT
-696 KVKIEG
+696 KVKLEG
-702 QDVPGVVQMIKGKK
+702 QEIPGVVKMIKGKK
-716 AQVAFGQM
+716 AQVAFGEM
-724 MIMVEMERLKAV
+724 LIMVDVARLKAV
-736 SSAEYREATRP
+736 SSAEYRQATRP
-747 TTARTVV
+747 TAVRTVV
-754 SVDINQRK
+754 SVDIRERK
-762 LNFRDHI
+762 LNFRDSI
-769 DVRGMRASEAL
+769 DVRGMRAAEAL
-780 AAVEDLVDDAL
+780 EAVEDLVDDAL
-791 MVGVSGVTILHG
+791 MVGVSTVTILHG

-811 EIRRYLRT
+811 EIRRYLRS
-819 VRDVAT
+819 VKDVAS

-830 ADRGGAGIT
+830 ADRGGSGIT
-839 VVTFKR
+839 IVTFKM
-845 D
+845 

>member
-1 MPRLARRVA
+1 M
-10 HDSIEMIY
+10 M
-18 PSNFEQRVGFDRIRE
+18 
-33 QIMERC
+33 
-39 SMLSARELMAAE
+39 SAREIIAQE
-51 GFSRSRREVEERLTL
+51 GFSRSRRDIEERLTL
-66 ADEMRTI
+66 ADEMRLVI
-73 LAMEPGAEIG
+73 SMEPGAEIG
-83 EQEDLRSII
+83 EQDDIRAIVE
-92 DKIAVEGAYLMADEC
+92 KVAVEGSYLSVEEA
-107 AVLLRA
+107 ATLLRG
-113 LRGVSAIVGFI
+113 LRSAAVIVRFI
-124 RSRREGSYPALRR
+124 SSRREGSYPRLRAL
-137 MTERVQL
+137 TERVQI
-144 FPELQREIER
+144 FPELQSAIER
-154 VVDDKG
+154 VIDDKG
-160 EVRSSASQELSEIR
+160 EVRSSASEELSSLR

-180 EGQVAKRLQQVLQ
+180 EGQVSKRLQAVLQ
-193 RAKASGIVEA
+193 RAKAAGVVDA

-223 RKLAGFI
+223 RKIAGFI

-251 NELRELEYAQ
+251 NELRELEYAEK
-261 MREIVRILTE
+261 REIVRILTE
-271 LTAVLRGDVEGLSRI
+271 LTSVLRLQVDGLMRI
-286 EEYLTRVDMLRAKAR
+286 EEYLTRIDALRAKAR
-301 WALDNGAVKPII
+301 WAIANGAVKPII

-319 LLRKARHPLLEQ
+319 LLRKARHPLLQQ
-331 TLKAQGKAIVP
+331 TLRSQHKEIVP

-379 CGFLVPALENSE
+379 CGFLIPALENSE
-391 FPLFDSLMIDIG
+391 FPLFQSLMIDIG

-422 KAMLAE
+422 RAMLDE
-428 ASEHTLIMIDEFG
+428 ASEHTLILIDEFG

-494 VKNIQPLFSL
+494 VRNIMPLFSL

-528 RMAMDKAGEDHIN
+528 RKAMDKAGEDHIN

-560 DRIRQTDRKVEQLEQ
+560 DRIRMTDRKVEQLEQ

-582 SIRDER
+582 GIKDVRREIID
-588 KVILDR
+588 K
-594 ARKEAEALI
+594 ARKEAEEMI
-603 AEANRTIEN
+603 AEARRTIEN

-617 RESQADKELT
+617 RESQAEKEIT
-627 RLARKEF
+627 RLARRELETF
-634 EGFADAVVDD
+634 VEEVDGAKRSESD
-644 AAEKHDDHIKREMER
+644 ERIEREMER

-666 REERRMERERGVEPA
+666 REKRAEEREQAGGVVPQKVEEP
-681 PKAEEVKPVKIEVGS
+681 VVQKIEVGT
-696 KVKIEG
+696 KVKLEG
-702 QDVPGVVQMIKGKK
+702 QEIPGVVKMIKGKK
-716 AQVAFGQM
+716 AQVAFGEM
-724 MIMVEMERLKAV
+724 LIMVDVARLKAV
-736 SSAEYREATRP
+736 SSAEYRQATRP
-747 TTARTVV
+747 TAARTVV
-754 SVDINQRK
+754 SVDIRERK
-762 LNFRDHI
+762 LNFRDSI
-769 DVRGMRASEAL
+769 DVRGMRAAEAL
-780 AAVEDLVDDAL
+780 EAVEDLVDDAL
-791 MVGVSGVTILHG
+791 MVGVSTVTILHG

-811 EIRRYLRT
+811 EIRRYLRS
-819 VRDVAT
+819 VKDVAS

-830 ADRGGAGIT
+830 ADRGGSGIT
-839 VVTFKR
+839 IVTFKM
-845 D
+845 

>member
-1 MPRLARRVA
+1 
-10 HDSIEMIY
+10 MIY

-33 QIMERC
+33 QIMELC
-39 SMLSARELMAAE
+39 SMESAREIIGGE
-51 GFSRSRREVEERLTL
+51 GFTRSRRDIEERLSL
-66 ADEMRTI
+66 ADEMRLVI
-73 LAMEPGAEIG
+73 SMEPGAEIG
-83 EQEDLRSII
+83 EQDDLRAIV
-92 DKIAVEGAYLMADEC
+92 DKVAVEGSYLMVEEC
-107 AVLLRA
+107 ATLLRG
-113 LRGVSAIVGFI
+113 LRSAASIVRFLL
-124 RSRREGSYPALRR
+124 SRREGSYPRLRA
-137 MTERVQL
+137 MTSRVEV
-144 FPELQREIER
+144 FPELQQAIER
-154 VVDDKG
+154 VIDDKG
-160 EVRSSASQELSEIR
+160 EVRSSASEELSSIR
-174 RAIREH
+174 RSIREH
-180 EGQVAKRLQQVLQ
+180 EGQVSKRLQQVLQ
-193 RAKASGIVEA
+193 RAKASGIVDA

-223 RKLAGFI
+223 RKIAGFI

-251 NELRELEYAQ
+251 NELRELEYAEK
-261 MREIVRILTE
+261 REIVRILTE
-271 LTAVLRGDVEGLSRI
+271 LTATLRTQIEGLVRI
-286 EEYLTRVDMLRAKAR
+286 EEYLTRIDALRAKAR
-301 WALDNGAVKPII
+301 WAIANGAVKPII

-319 LLRKARHPLLEQ
+319 LLRKARHPLLQQ
-331 TLKAQGKAIVP
+331 TLRSQHKEIVP

-379 CGFLVPALENSE
+379 CGFLVPTLENSE
-391 FPLFDSLMIDIG
+391 FPLFESLMIDIG

-422 KAMLAE
+422 RAMLDE
-428 ASEHTLIMIDEFG
+428 ASERTLILIDEFG

-494 VKNIQPLFSL
+494 VRNIMPLFSL

-528 RMAMDKAGEDHIN
+528 RKAMDKAGEDHIN

-560 DRIRQTDRKVEQLEQ
+560 DRIRVTDRKVEQLEQ

-582 SIRDER
+582 GIKDER
-588 KVILDR
+588 REILER
-594 ARKEAEALI
+594 ARKEAEEMI
-603 AEANRTIEN
+603 AEARRTIEN

-617 RESQADKELT
+617 RESQAEKEIT
-627 RLARKEF
+627 RLARKEMETF
-634 EGFADAVVDD
+634 VESVDETKGGMTSD
-644 AAEKHDDHIKREMER
+644 ERIEREMER

-666 REERRMERERGVEPA
+666 REKRAEEREQAGGVVPQKVEEPV
-681 PKAEEVKPVKIEVGS
+681 VKKIEVGT
-696 KVKIEG
+696 KVKLEG
-702 QDVPGVVQMIKGKK
+702 QEIPGIVKMIKGKK
-716 AQVAFGQM
+716 AQVAFGEM
-724 MIMVEMERLKAV
+724 LIMVDVARLKAV
-736 SSAEYREATRP
+736 SSTEYREATRP
-747 TTARTVV
+747 TAARTVV
-754 SVDINQRK
+754 SVDICERK

-780 AAVEDLVDDAL
+780 EAVEDLVDDAL
-791 MVGVSGVTILHG
+791 MVGVSTVTILHG

-811 EIRRYLRT
+811 EIRRYLRS
-819 VRDVAT
+819 VKDIAS

-830 ADRGGAGIT
+830 ADRGGSGIT
-839 VVTFKR
+839 IVTFKV
-845 D
+845 

>member
-1 MPRLARRVA
+1 M
-10 HDSIEMIY
+10 M
-18 PSNFEQRVGFDRIRE
+18 
-33 QIMERC
+33 
-39 SMLSARELMAAE
+39 SAREIIAQE
-51 GFSRSRREVEERLTL
+51 GFSCSRRDIEERLTL
-66 ADEMRTI
+66 ADEMRLVI
-73 LAMEPGAEIG
+73 SMEPGAEIG
-83 EQEDLRSII
+83 EQDDIRAIVE
-92 DKIAVEGAYLMADEC
+92 KVAVEGSYLSVEEA
-107 AVLLRA
+107 ATLLRG
-113 LRGVSAIVGFI
+113 LRSAAVIVRFI
-124 RSRREGSYPALRR
+124 SSRREGSYPRLRAL
-137 MTERVQL
+137 TERVQI
-144 FPELQREIER
+144 FPELQSAIER
-154 VVDDKG
+154 VIDDKG
-160 EVRSSASQELSEIR
+160 EVRSSASEELSSLR

-180 EGQVAKRLQQVLQ
+180 EGQVSKRLQAVLQ
-193 RAKASGIVEA
+193 RAKAAGVVDA

-223 RKLAGFI
+223 RKIAGFI

-251 NELRELEYAQ
+251 NELRELEYAEK
-261 MREIVRILTE
+261 REIVRILTE
-271 LTAVLRGDVEGLSRI
+271 LTSVLRLQVDGLMRI
-286 EEYLTRVDMLRAKAR
+286 EEYLTRIDALRAKAR
-301 WALDNGAVKPII
+301 WAIANGAVKPII

-319 LLRKARHPLLEQ
+319 LLRKARHPLLQQ
-331 TLKAQGKAIVP
+331 TLRSQHKEIVP

-379 CGFLVPALENSE
+379 CGFLIPALENSE
-391 FPLFDSLMIDIG
+391 FPLFQSLMIDIG

-422 KAMLAE
+422 RAMLDE
-428 ASEHTLIMIDEFG
+428 ASEHTLILIDEFG

-494 VKNIQPLFSL
+494 VRNIMPLFSL

-528 RMAMDKAGEDHIN
+528 RKAMDKAGEDHIN

-560 DRIRQTDRKVEQLEQ
+560 DRIRMTDRKVEQLEQ

-582 SIRDER
+582 GIKDER
-588 KVILDR
+588 REIIDK
-594 ARKEAEALI
+594 ARKEAEEMI
-603 AEANRTIEN
+603 AEARRTIEN

-617 RESQADKELT
+617 RESQAEKEIT
-627 RLARKEF
+627 RLARRELETF
-634 EGFADAVVDD
+634 VEEVDGAKRSESD
-644 AAEKHDDHIKREMER
+644 ERIEREMER

-666 REERRMERERGVEPA
+666 REKRAEEREQAGGVVLQKVEEP
-681 PKAEEVKPVKIEVGS
+681 VVQKIEVGT
-696 KVKIEG
+696 KVKLEG
-702 QDVPGVVQMIKGKK
+702 QEIPGVVKMIKGKK
-716 AQVAFGQM
+716 AQVAFGEM
-724 MIMVEMERLKAV
+724 LIMVDVARLKAV
-736 SSAEYREATRP
+736 SSAEYRQATRP
-747 TTARTVV
+747 TAARTVV
-754 SVDINQRK
+754 SVDIRERK
-762 LNFRDHI
+762 LNFRDSI
-769 DVRGMRASEAL
+769 DVRGMRATEAL
-780 AAVEDLVDDAL
+780 EAVEDLVDDAL
-791 MVGVSGVTILHG
+791 MVGVSTVTILHG

-811 EIRRYLRT
+811 EIRRYLRS
-819 VRDVAT
+819 VKDVAS

-830 ADRGGAGIT
+830 ADRGGSGIT
-839 VVTFKR
+839 IVTFKM
-845 D
+845 